1 MLYSPID
8 VAPHFLYKFSP
19 LFLCPDWLRWS
30 VWCWI
35 ALITLKLMW
44 KGSFWILTTWLCS
57 FQLENYY
64 FNSSPVLIQYFW
76 NIQINQTFADLIQ
89 HRSIWRQAR
98 ENMQPG
104 LGAER
109 TLNNNVQQT
118 KEERHHLLNSE
129 RLLGAT
135 ASFYFV
141 FHMVA
146 LKLVLYR

>member
-1 MLYSPID
+1 
-8 VAPHFLYKFSP
+8 
-19 LFLCPDWLRWS
+19 
-30 VWCWI
+30 
-35 ALITLKLMW
+35 MW

-89 HRSIWRQAR
+89 HRSILRQAR

-118 KEERHHLLNSE
+118 KEKKGITSLTANGFSGRLR
-129 RLLGAT
+129 RLLCISYGCLEARP
-135 ASFYFV
+135 
-141 FHMVA
+141 
-146 LKLVLYR
+146 L